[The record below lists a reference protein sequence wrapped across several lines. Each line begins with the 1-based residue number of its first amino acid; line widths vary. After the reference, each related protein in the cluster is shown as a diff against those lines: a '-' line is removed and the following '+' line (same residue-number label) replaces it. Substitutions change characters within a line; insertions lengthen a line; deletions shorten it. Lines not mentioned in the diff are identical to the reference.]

1 MTSILTNNSA
11 MNALSTLRNINNN
24 LNTTQDRI
32 STGLKV
38 SSGKDNAAY
47 FSISSTM
54 KGDSGMYKAIDEGL
68 TLTKNSVSTG
78 RLGAETIADL
88 AREFVE
94 RLAFAQADGVDRS
107 KVQEELVA
115 LTERMDTIVKQST
128 FNGVSMVDGYIERDS
143 VTAAVADDYTATNPS
158 APGYV
163 AADDP
168 NKLTIATGVSRTTD
182 GAIDVTK
189 VSLTKVDLGSMVTA
203 LKAIDVTDLFLKNAA
218 GEYTDAAGDALTDQT
233 ATADYVFDP
242 DAISGL
248 LITAE
253 AELALAVDAATSLG
267 IAEKSIETQQSFLG
281 ELSKRLDSGIGS
293 MIDADMESEAA
304 RLQALQ
310 VQQQLATQ
318 ALSIANQGPQNIL
331 SLFR

>member
-11 MNALSTLRNINNN
+11 MNALSTLRNINNGLSN
-24 LNTTQDRI
+24 TQDRI

-38 SSGKDNAAY
+38 ASGKDNAAY

-54 KGDSGMYKAIDEGL
+54 KGDSGMTKAIDEGL

-78 RLGAETIADL
+78 RLGAETVADL
-88 AREFVE
+88 ARQFVD
-94 RLAFAQADGVDRS
+94 RVAFAQAEGVDLG
-107 KVQEELVA
+107 KVQEELDELVG
-115 LTERMDTIVKQST
+115 RMNTTISQST
-128 FNGVSMVDGYIERDS
+128 FNGASAIAAVAGTAETVTVVTGIARDAAGALS
-143 VTAAVADDYTATNPS
+143 TTSFSFDKADLRTVTAA
-158 APGYV
+158 
-163 AADDP
+163 
-168 NKLTIATGVSRTTD
+168 LD
-182 GAIDVTK
+182 GIDVTAAADATA
-189 VSLTKVDLGSMVTA
+189 LAALLVTA
-203 LKAIDVTDLFLKNAA
+203 ETNL
-218 GEYTDAAGDALTDQT
+218 G
-233 ATADYVFDP
+233 
-242 DAISGL
+242 
-248 LITAE
+248 
-253 AELALAVDAATSLG
+253 LAVDGATSLG

-281 ELSKRLDSGIGS
+281 ELTKRLDSGIGS